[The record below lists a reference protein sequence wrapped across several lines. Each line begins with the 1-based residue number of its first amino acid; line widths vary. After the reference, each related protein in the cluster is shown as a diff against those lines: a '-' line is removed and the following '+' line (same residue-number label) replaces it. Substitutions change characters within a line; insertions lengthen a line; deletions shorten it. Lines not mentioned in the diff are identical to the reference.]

1 LDSLVFVAH
10 LARAVA
16 TLRVSDE
23 HLVPGDVS
31 VLLGCEPTKGWAKGE
46 TLTSQGVMRTARVG
60 HWSLD
65 AAETEP
71 ADLDA
76 QVTAI
81 LSRLTTD
88 EAVWAKLCADYH
100 VDLFCGWFMQRGN
113 EGVSIKPETMAAL
126 GSRGIL
132 LDIDLYSGD
141 SKKSPD

>member
-1 LDSLVFVAH
+1 VAD

-16 TLRVSDE
+16 TLRVKGE

-31 VLLGCEPTKGWAKGE
+31 VMLGCEPTRGWAMGD
-46 TLTSQGVMRTARVG
+46 TLTSRGAMRTARVG
-60 HWSLD
+60 QWSLE
-65 AAETEP
+65 AGETEP

-88 EAVWAKLCADYH
+88 EAVWAGLCAEYD
-100 VDLFCGWFMQRGN
+100 VDLFCGWFMQHGN

-141 SKKSPD
+141 SEKPPD